1 MPPKAKFVED
11 AGDDRLDRLA
21 RALFHESGVD
31 GVYARTGLYE
41 GVVEALT
48 ALISS
53 HRPHA
58 YVAPSPEGATLLVV
72 LMPPSQEPAKP
83 LSP

>member
-1 MPPKAKFVED
+1 MPATAKFVED
-11 AGDDRLDRLA
+11 AGDDRLGKLA
-21 RALFHESGVD
+21 ETLFRPSGVD

-53 HRPHA
+53 HRPKRA
-58 YVAPSPEGATLLVV
+58 EIFRF
-72 LMPPSQEPAKP
+72 PPVMSRKS
-83 LSP
+83 L

>member
-1 MPPKAKFVED
+1 MLSGELELYFAHGEPTRLR
-11 AGDDRLDRLA
+11 AGER
-21 RALFHESGVD
+21 
-31 GVYARTGLYE
+31 
-41 GVVEALT
+41 

-58 YVAPSPEGATLLVV
+58 YVAPSPGGTTLLVV
-72 LMPPSQEPAKP
+72 LTPPGQAPVKP

>member
-1 MPPKAKFVED
+1 MLSGELDLHFEHGEPTRLR
-11 AGDDRLDRLA
+11 AGER
-21 RALFHESGVD
+21 
-31 GVYARTGLYE
+31 
-41 GVVEALT
+41 

-72 LMPPSQEPAKP
+72 LMPPSQAPAKP